1 MAEDWYDGFIRWEME
16 QESIKEFAQLNEVI
30 VDKRVYIVSCNI
42 SLEGKPRL
50 YTNMLVYVQNKF
62 IITKVADF
70 KLFIKELKNF
80 HSNIDAKYVE
90 LKSKTTPNGI
100 LKTLKI
106 KDTDVYLTQAE
117 AETIVSFANDMERV
131 CKYAVPEDIE
141 KCEKYDY
148 WNKLLIRCQI
158 IEDDECLL

>member
-1 MAEDWYDGFIRWEME
+1 MSGDWYDGFTKWEMD
-16 QESIKEFAQLNEVI
+16 QETIKEFAELNEVI
-30 VDKRVYIVSCNI
+30 VDKRVYIVTCNI
-42 SLEGKPRL
+42 SLEGKRL

-62 IITKVADF
+62 IISKVADF

-80 HSNIDAKYVE
+80 HSNVDAKFVE
-90 LKSKTTPNGI
+90 LKSKTTPNGV

-117 AETIVSFANDMERV
+117 SETIVSFASDIERV

-158 IEDDECLL
+158 TEDDECLL

>member
-1 MAEDWYDGFIRWEME
+1 MAEDWYDGFIRWEMQQEGIE
-16 QESIKEFAQLNEVI
+16 QFAELNEVI
-30 VDKRVYIVSCNI
+30 VDKRVYIVTCNI
-42 SLEGKPRL
+42 SSEGKRF
-50 YTNMLVYVQNKF
+50 YTNVLVYVQNKF
-62 IITKVADF
+62 IISKVADF

-80 HSNIDAKYVE
+80 YSNIDAKYVE

-100 LKTLKI
+100 LKTLRI

-117 AETIVSFANDMERV
+117 TETIVSFANDMERV

-158 IEDDECLL
+158 IEDDVCLK

>member
-1 MAEDWYDGFIRWEME
+1 MGNDWYEDFIRWEMQ
-16 QESIKEFAQLNEVI
+16 QESIKEFAELNKVI

-62 IITKVADF
+62 IISKVADF

-80 HSNIDAKYVE
+80 HSNVDAKYVE

-106 KDTDVYLTQAE
+106 KDTDVYLSLAE
-117 AETIVSFANDMERV
+117 AETIVSFVNDIGKQY
-131 CKYAVPEDIE
+131 KYATPEDIQ

-148 WNKLLIRCQI
+148 WHNLLIKSNLI
-158 IEDDECLL
+158 KN

>member
-1 MAEDWYDGFIRWEME
+1 MAEDWYDGFIRWEMQQEGIE
-16 QESIKEFAQLNEVI
+16 QFAELNEVI
-30 VDKRVYIVSCNI
+30 VDKKVYIVTCNI
-42 SLEGKPRL
+42 SSEGKRF
-50 YTNMLVYVQNKF
+50 YTNVLVYVQNKF
-62 IITKVADF
+62 IISKVADF

-80 HSNIDAKYVE
+80 HSNVDAKFVE
-90 LKSKTTPNGI
+90 LKSKTIPNGI
-100 LKTLKI
+100 LKTLRI

-158 IEDDECLL
+158 IEDDVCLK

>member
-1 MAEDWYDGFIRWEME
+1 MAEDWYDGFIRWEMQQEGIE
-16 QESIKEFAQLNEVI
+16 QFAELNEVI
-30 VDKRVYIVSCNI
+30 VDKKVYIVTCNI
-42 SLEGKPRL
+42 SSEGKRF
-50 YTNMLVYVQNKF
+50 YTNVLVYVQNKF
-62 IITKVADF
+62 IISKVADF

-80 HSNIDAKYVE
+80 YSNIDAKFVE

-100 LKTLKI
+100 LKTLRI

-131 CKYAVPEDIE
+131 SKYAVPEDIE

-158 IEDDECLL
+158 IEDDVCLK

>member
-1 MAEDWYDGFIRWEME
+1 MAEDWYDGFIRWEMQQEGIE
-16 QESIKEFAQLNEVI
+16 QFAELNEVI
-30 VDKRVYIVSCNI
+30 VDKKVYIVTCNI
-42 SLEGKPRL
+42 SSEGKRF
-50 YTNMLVYVQNKF
+50 YTNVLVYVQNKF
-62 IITKVADF
+62 IISKVADF

-80 HSNIDAKYVE
+80 YSNIDAKFVE

-100 LKTLKI
+100 LKTLRI

-158 IEDDECLL
+158 IEDDVCLK

>member
-1 MAEDWYDGFIRWEME
+1 MAEDWYDGFIRWEMQQEGIE
-16 QESIKEFAQLNEVI
+16 QFAELNEVI
-30 VDKRVYIVSCNI
+30 VDKKVYIVTCNI
-42 SLEGKPRL
+42 SSEGKRF
-50 YTNMLVYVQNKF
+50 YTNVLVYVQNKF
-62 IITKVADF
+62 IISKVADF

-80 HSNIDAKYVE
+80 HSNVDAKFVE

-100 LKTLKI
+100 LKTLRI

-117 AETIVSFANDMERV
+117 AETIVSFANDMEKV

-158 IEDDECLL
+158 IEDDVCLK